1 MRPRSPSARAQQLR
15 VHSVQALL
23 HRLVAGRHH
32 FESLQ
37 LAVPPAMHKCRY
49 GGPSGRSAHID
60 AVLRMEEHALVV
72 AVEARVPVAMV
83 LIPKV
88 DCAGESVSPSLC
100 WPLPSVPTPVLAS
113 RRLLRRR
120 SSCGISWRDSG
131 CVLTVVE
138 RLHLDRVEQPQCL
151 RGGLLAGRRRGQSSG
166 DPPCA
171 TRAHRPGPARR
182 RPRNS
187 RSPDA

>member
-1 MRPRSPSARAQQLR
+1 M
-15 VHSVQALL
+15 HSVQALL
-23 HRLVAGRHH
+23 HRLAVRHH

-37 LAVPPAMHKCRY
+37 LAVSPAMHKCRY

-83 LIPKV
+83 LVPKV

-100 WPLPSVPTPVLAS
+100 WPLPSVPMPVLAS

-120 SSCGISWRDSG
+120 SSCGISWQDSG

-151 RGGLLAGRRRGQSSG
+151 RGGLLAGHRRGQSSA
-166 DPPCA
+166 DPSYER
-171 TRAHRPGPARR
+171 RAHRPSRT
-182 RPRNS
+182 PR
-187 RSPDA
+187 